1 MHLLR
6 ISLVSLLRSLL
17 LAAVDR
23 ISSPLSVTLTER
35 VILLGSGLTSTV
47 IRIRTRVFSG
57 EIWSVVRRSFTPWLL
72 RTSVRNFW
80 RLLRKGRPAT
90 QQRLLL
96 RLTLLPERLST
107 RLFVISRTA
116 RLHSELTPSST

>member
-1 MHLLR
+1 MLLLR
-6 ISLVSLLRSLL
+6 IFLVSLLRSLL
-17 LAAVDR
+17 LAAADR
-23 ISSPLSVTLTER
+23 ISSPLSVTPTER
-35 VILLGSGLTSTV
+35 AILLGSGLTSTV

-96 RLTLLPERLST
+96 RLTLLPESLST
-107 RLFVISRTA
+107 SLSVISETG
-116 RLHSELTPSST
+116 RLPTQVTT